1 MIPAFRLFG
10 FFSIGVAISATFSH
24 AASLSTDFLPV
35 GLMFVCIVAIFS
47 LAIGLGAYFL
57 RERLGVELY
66 LVYLFISAC
75 IAALILGGVL
85 LWY

>member
-1 MIPAFRLFG
+1 MIPTFRLFG

-24 AASLSTDFLPV
+24 AATLSSDFLPIGV
-35 GLMFVCIVAIFS
+35 MFISIVAIFS

-57 RERLGVELY
+57 RERLGLELY
-66 LVYLFISAC
+66 LVYLFIATC
-75 IAALILGGVL
+75 VAALVLGGVL